1 MNRRT
6 FLRNTGIAVAG
17 ASIIPL
23 NSGCVGKHPNDLI
36 TIGMI
41 GTGSQGVE
49 RNLRHYL
56 KYPEL
61 CRVVAVCDVSMLRA
75 TSAMNLVNN
84 TYKSKDCKVYQD
96 SGNSWKINHRCCS
109 DFNA

>member
-1 MNRRT
+1 MDRRT

-23 NSGCVGKHPNDLI
+23 HSGCVGKHPNELI

-41 GTGSQGVE
+41 GVGSQGVE

-56 KYPEL
+56 KYPGL
-61 CRVVAVCDVSMLRA
+61 CRVVAVCDVSMSRA
-75 TSAMNLVNN
+75 TSAKNLTDN
-84 TYKSKDCKVYQD
+84 TYKTKDCKAYQD
-96 SGNSWKINHRCCS
+96 FREILNDKSI
-109 DFNA
+109 DAVQI